1 MTFEERMQM
10 KDKLE
15 DELCA
20 EPEIQV
26 GDTIVVPKFGIK
38 AKIGKLYY
46 AFRCVEWHTEKE
58 TYVKCYDVEFVDD
71 RGNYRHWKSY
81 FDGGYVEYSRPE
93 GR

>member
-1 MTFEERMQM
+1 MTFEERM
-10 KDKLE
+10 KIKNKLE
-15 DELCA
+15 AELNA

-26 GDTIVVPKFGIK
+26 GDTVVLHDGFTKATIV
-38 AKIGKLYY
+38 KLYY

-81 FDGGYVEYSRPE
+81 FDGGYIEYKER
-93 GR
+93 